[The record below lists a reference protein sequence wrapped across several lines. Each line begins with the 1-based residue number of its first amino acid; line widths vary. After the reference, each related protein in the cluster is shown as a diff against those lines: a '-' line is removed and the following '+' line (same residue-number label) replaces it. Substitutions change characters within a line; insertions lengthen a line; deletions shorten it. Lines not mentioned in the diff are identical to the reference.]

1 MKEKIK
7 NIIENNLIKRD
18 KNSFKGSYGKLLVY
32 GGSKNYVGAPK
43 IACHAALRSG
53 VGYVTFLKTDSNK
66 DVNNLYDEVTYL
78 NYETKTFLS
87 NISKYNAIL
96 FGNGVE
102 NNLFNRNLLKDIIK
116 NYKNNLVIDA
126 TGIDILKSLGFDVLK
141 NKQCNI
147 IITPHIGEF
156 KRLFNINID
165 SNDVFNFANEVNKM
179 SNNYDIS
186 IILKSFNCL
195 IASKNKSRIIEGK
208 SPSLAKAGTGDALAG
223 IIASLISYINEDI
236 LDVLETSYTILL
248 VSSKDLESKKACGS
262 LIISDII
269 ENIPQSLFNTIKKE
283 NNLIKKTTK
292 LIKTTI

>member
-1 MKEKIK
+1 
-7 NIIENNLIKRD
+7 
-18 KNSFKGSYGKLLVY
+18 
-32 GGSKNYVGAPK
+32 
-43 IACHAALRSG
+43 
-53 VGYVTFLKTDSNK
+53 
-66 DVNNLYDEVTYL
+66 
-78 NYETKTFLS
+78 
-87 NISKYNAIL
+87 
-96 FGNGVE
+96 
-102 NNLFNRNLLKDIIK
+102 
-116 NYKNNLVIDA
+116 
-126 TGIDILKSLGFDVLK
+126 
-141 NKQCNI
+141 
-147 IITPHIGEF
+147 
-156 KRLFNINID
+156 
-165 SNDVFNFANEVNKM
+165 M

-223 IIASLISYINEDI
+223 IIASLISYINKDI